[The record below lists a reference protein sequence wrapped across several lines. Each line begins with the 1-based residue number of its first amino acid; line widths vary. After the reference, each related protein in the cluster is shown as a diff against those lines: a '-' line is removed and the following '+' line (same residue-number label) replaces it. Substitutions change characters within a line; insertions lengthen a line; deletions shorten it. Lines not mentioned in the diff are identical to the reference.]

1 MILLIFIFALC
12 IAFPYQELE
21 KGEIEKVF
29 KKFGEGGLSSLELK
43 VVKAYIEQL
52 EIPVEPYIELYAKGL
67 LLERKGKLEEAIQ
80 TYLKSIELNPSYNP
94 SYYRFN
100 FLIRKVENKELY
112 RQKIGEILKERFR
125 KAPPVILENPNNH
138 YVFLVEKMSQY
149 LFVFKGNK
157 LVELYPVTTG
167 MNIGD
172 KEREG
177 DGKTPEGIYYFTR
190 FIPPERLSE
199 IYGGIAVALN
209 YPNPYDRLLGKT
221 GSGIW
226 LHGSNEEDRNK
237 LPFSTRG
244 CVVAQTDTL
253 ITSLLPKINLE
264 NTLIGI
270 YKVIPEEL
278 TTEDIVRF
286 IREWKKAWERKD
298 FEKFI
303 SFYSRNFRWKGG
315 GLREWRNYKRRT
327 ILSKRYIKVD
337 ISNLTVL
344 AFAKNGDELP
354 RYYVVEFFQE
364 YNSDSY
370 TDKGIKRMYIVRE
383 KGQLKILSE
392 EFIMK

>member
-1 MILLIFIFALC
+1 
-12 IAFPYQELE
+12 
-21 KGEIEKVF
+21 
-29 KKFGEGGLSSLELK
+29 
-43 VVKAYIEQL
+43 
-52 EIPVEPYIELYAKGL
+52 
-67 LLERKGKLEEAIQ
+67 
-80 TYLKSIELNPSYNP
+80 
-94 SYYRFN
+94 
-100 FLIRKVENKELY
+100 
-112 RQKIGEILKERFR
+112 
-125 KAPPVILENPNNH
+125 
-138 YVFLVEKMSQY
+138 
-149 LFVFKGNK
+149 
-157 LVELYPVTTG
+157 
-167 MNIGD
+167 
-172 KEREG
+172 
-177 DGKTPEGIYYFTR
+177 
-190 FIPPERLSE
+190 ERLSE